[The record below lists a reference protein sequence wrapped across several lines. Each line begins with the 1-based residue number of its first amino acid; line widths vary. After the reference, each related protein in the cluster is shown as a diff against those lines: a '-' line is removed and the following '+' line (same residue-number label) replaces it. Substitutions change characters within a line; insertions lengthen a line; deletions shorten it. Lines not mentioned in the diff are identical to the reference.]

1 MDDIEKKLKKE
12 KFLEERM
19 ANTMKA
25 IPHSEALSAEE
36 KAKYQKALL
45 PLLQSALA
53 PAPQAETLNWGIAAK
68 HSSAPPQ
75 AGFDY
80 SASYSLPSKLDFPF
94 APTPAPPL
102 PQPPSPQDQFLTSLG
117 VSKTPLRIEP
127 FPSPLQKK
135 KKPTP
140 PPPPPA
146 KPIPQ
151 GFDFNISYGGRKKI
165 LDDPYQNPL
174 NQKLAPWI
182 KAENLM
188 GQNQGTLPNAPWIP
202 QSPSPAQKLEQKLKN
217 VEKLMGEFEEKILEA
232 QNSGDYKT
240 EAQYKKYLSGLE
252 SQWMALRGG
261 NFDPAPNP
269 FEGSHGKEVM
279 FLRPLP
285 LPKGD
290 RSQEEEPDKPQEKE
304 EKPFIGPA
312 LQVIPRL
319 ENKKL
324 ILNQDSSVWYDKEGG
339 WLLVTDKLGNEP
351 IVFSSLTNS
360 KNQLEEIENTF
371 LSLPIA
377 REYIIEYTESNITI
391 DPYKNVIVKTYI
403 QNKDLN
409 ILAKDIQ
416 KVAERR
422 EEARKKKKKDE
433 RKWEVLE
440 KLHQKVKE
448 GGVIVPLKDLIKIAE
463 NIAEE
468 LEEFDEKLRE
478 LTPIQYN
485 ETLIMIATGVGIEEA
500 IEGAKSSFPEEEDS
514 EDDE

>member
-304 EKPFIGPA
+304 EKPFIGP
-312 LQVIPRL
+312 LQYFKTLIITKKNGNLWYSDYDDTLNVKDINNKEEKWIEFDATIGSNNVEIGKVL
-319 ENKKL
+319 EN
-324 ILNQDSSVWYDKEGG
+324 Y
-339 WLLVTDKLGNEP
+339 
-351 IVFSSLTNS
+351 
-360 KNQLEEIENTF
+360 NQLVSWNE
-371 LSLPIA
+371 LV
-377 REYIIEYTESNITI
+377 IEYYDYVSLDFDNLEIGNTNGES
-391 DPYKNVIVKTYI
+391 KNVI
-403 QNKDLN
+403 L
-409 ILAKDIQ
+409 
-416 KVAERR
+416 KVYSRRKPWSVYER
-422 EEARKKKKKDE
+422 EER
-433 RKWEVLE
+433 E
-440 KLHQKVKE
+440 KQK
-448 GGVIVPLKDLIKIAE
+448 
-463 NIAEE
+463 
-468 LEEFDEKLRE
+468 
-478 LTPIQYN
+478 
-485 ETLIMIATGVGIEEA
+485 IEEA
-500 IEGAKSSFPEEEDS
+500 EKEKKTLKWRLAEVKKITDEELKPHHKKIIYSMSPSAFENSLDLLRNYGQTL
-514 EDDE
+514 DDVYHYEK